1 MKFNW
6 GTGIFIFL
14 ILFLLAC
21 GLFIGF
27 AMRQEISLEH
37 EDYYERGVDHS
48 DQMNVKARSAQFQNA
63 IRTRV
68 ESGNLLV
75 IIDSSLAVHMDSP
88 RMHLYRPSDS
98 KQDIQGTFEASDR
111 GFTIP
116 ADELSSGRYIL
127 KVFWTAS
134 ASDTGGLK
142 YEVDQTV
149 FIP

>member
-6 GTGIFIFL
+6 GTGILIFL

-48 DQMNVKARSAQFQNA
+48 EQMNVKARSVQFQNA
-63 IRTRV
+63 ISTRV
-68 ESGNLLV
+68 NAGSLL
-75 IIDSSLAVHMDSP
+75 IDIDVSLAAQMDSA
-88 RMHLYRPSDS
+88 RMQLYRPSDS
-98 KQDIQGTFEASDR
+98 KRDIEGYFEASEQAIV
-111 GFTIP
+111 IP
-116 ADELSSGRYIL
+116 GEELIFGRYIL
-127 KVFWTAS
+127 KIFWS
-134 ASDTGGLK
+134 MNGLK